1 MTQVKPR
8 PHEEAEQTPAWV
20 MPWNAEGLSNE
31 SVKRS
36 VELSAMA
43 FREAPDVLDP
53 QTVRQD
59 LQTGQSAGL
68 RRRRAIVGLSLVGL
82 CSMGLVS
89 LYQVG
94 LLRHLPDP
102 PLRRFHADKVSASFR
117 GYQYGVSHGALSV
130 TAHALNIVLAATG
143 GRGRSGM
150 IPWLPMIAAGKAAAE
165 AGMAAKTVL
174 HQMPAVE
181 RAWCSY
187 HLVNA
192 MAHVGSF
199 LLTLPEAW
207 EALRHGSMSIF
218 SGGSHDT

>member
-1 MTQVKPR
+1 MTRVKSR
-8 PHEEAEQTPAWV
+8 PHEPAGQTPPWV

-31 SVKRS
+31 SVRRS

-43 FREAPDVLDP
+43 FRESSDELDP

-59 LQTGQSAGL
+59 LQTGRSAGL
-68 RRRRAIVGLSLVGL
+68 RRRRAIVGLSLLGL
-82 CSMGLVS
+82 CSMGMVS
-89 LYQVG
+89 LYQMG

-102 PLRRFHADKVSASFR
+102 PLRRFHADKVNASFR
-117 GYQYGVSHGALSV
+117 GYQYGVPHGALSM
-130 TAHALNIVLAATG
+130 TAHALNILLAAIG
-143 GRGRSGM
+143 GRGRARVM
-150 IPWLPMIAAGKAAAE
+150 PWVPVIAAGKAAAE

-187 HLVNA
+187 HLVDA
-192 MAHVGSF
+192 MAHVGTF

-207 EALRHGSMSIF
+207 QALRDGPIRTSSRRQP
-218 SGGSHDT
+218 